1 MDQNTEK
8 NMSLDNPNTTFS
20 VVVNSEEQYSIWPE
34 YKDIPAGWNE
44 AGKQGNKEECLSWIK
59 DNWTDMR
66 PKSLQD
72 AMANQ

>member
-1 MDQNTEK
+1 
-8 NMSLDNPNTTFS
+8 MSLDNPNTTFS
-20 VVVNSEEQYSIWPE
+20 VVVNNEAQYSIWPE
-34 YKDIPAGWNE
+34 YKDIPAGWRE
-44 AGKQGNKEECLSWIK
+44 VGKQGKKEECLSWIK